1 MSPDASPIAPSSIDV
16 ARSARIRAS
25 SSVVGA
31 RSSAPMTHDRSVPWP
46 TKEHT
51 LIAGFTSSTA
61 SAYSPNDD
69 QVRWTMRRESARSSS
84 ASAIPL
90 TGADDPPQ
98 LPHTTSVT
106 PMCNALSS
114 ASLTNI
120 ASSECEWMSMN
131 PGAMTRSFASMTRAP
146 SFARSAPTAAMRPRS
161 IATSARRP
169 GAPVPSITVAPRIKR
184 SVTTG
189 AARVPGRAPRV
200 GIYAFPLVEDRAIEP
215 GDDLGV
221 WLEHVDRHSAPRRH
235 VLADP
240 REAGPAIVRVEHEER
255 IEGDEDQRERL
266 VEGERPHVALD
277 P

>member
-1 MSPDASPIAPSSIDV
+1 MSPDASPIAPSSIDF

-69 QVRWTMRRESARSSS
+69 QVRWTLRRESSRSSS
-84 ASAIPL
+84 ASARPL

-189 AARVPGRAPRV
+189 AARVPGRAP
-200 GIYAFPLVEDRAIEP
+200 GA
-215 GDDLGV
+215 
-221 WLEHVDRHSAPRRH
+221 SRR
-235 VLADP
+235 
-240 REAGPAIVRVEHEER
+240 REAWGTARR
-255 IEGDEDQRERL
+255 RGSRRSRR
-266 VEGERPHVALD
+266 GASR
-277 P
+277 